1 MDIDT
6 TLPQHH
12 RENRPSMQLDALP
25 PDEVMMEVEPD
36 LSPAAPPTVKVAGG
50 PVPRPTATQFLA
62 ISANSSPPRTLD
74 PNLHGSRQYTL
85 PPVVS
90 IASSDV
96 PPSPK
101 LKLDQLFLEW
111 LALPESTTW
120 VTRVLDSAKEGR
132 RIDSIPS
139 LMVSRS
145 CKPERSL
152 SPSPSRS
159 PTISQANRTISPQ
172 QTPGSPVSRLFSNH
186 IPFGMSDSSPRS
198 PPSASLSHT
207 AQMRQNAIAQITTD
221 VDLGRSG
228 TKSPDISPHGGP
240 RDSHFSRLQEQNIR
254 TKQDREMKHEGD
266 IKQTVS
272 GSPGTVTPGTRHSSE
287 KTSLDKVADG
297 IAEMSAAMDQSNLQM
312 TSQSRKVENNATEL
326 EPEIDSPNRR
336 SRFNRETA
344 GLRESEVD
352 HGNSVSTEMKID
364 GKETLSASSEGKDA
378 NHAIQNDSLITPDHD
393 EGSFVGPASKAAPS
407 KPTLPPRSSYAQSK
421 NAIPTGKLKSLP
433 RFYFPCGHD
442 AEEREIREIQHAK
455 QFFEVQRRQ
464 KHISGVSR
472 ADIAEVVVDVIG
484 LPSYFANII
493 YDAIVETFP
502 IDNVSSK
509 LQKEGN
515 NCAENREAAHLENH
529 DPDMKDMSADHE
541 EGDRDMSK
549 NDGIQSNDHKKES
562 TESDT
567 TMGDVEEDKQNMTH
581 LNGVHNQEN
590 LDGSFRNGGSENTNS
605 AMETP
610 NSSSNPVAGRDYI
623 TEEQFNAYYNAK
635 CAQASKEKRL
645 FLALLEPGVQRDYL
659 VPSDFKPL
667 LRALLQC
674 HQGLAFLHA
683 TPEFQQRYS
692 ETVIERVYFGCT
704 RHHNGRLTL
713 QDIRRS
719 KLLETLMIVDEE
731 EDINKERKYFSYE
744 HFYVLY
750 CRFWELD
757 ANHDLQIDR
766 DDLMR
771 YGSHSLTYRIVDRIF
786 GGYARPLDTPQTPG
800 FMSYT
805 DFIWFCLSEEDKT
818 SDTAIDYWFRCVD
831 MDGDG
836 MITMYDMEFFY
847 REQLHR
853 MQCFGHEPVK
863 VRDILCQL
871 LDMINP
877 NVKPPVVRRRDLKK
891 CRLAGNFFN
900 VLFNLNKFFAIE
912 ARDPI
917 QIRQEHA
924 TPELTDWDRFAALEY
939 LRLSAE
945 DDVEEDESWEDV
957 GEAGNPLIAGEAPF

>member
-36 LSPAAPPTVKVAGG
+36 LIPAVPPTAKVPGS
-50 PVPRPTATQFLA
+50 PVPRPTATQFLG
-62 ISANSSPPRTLD
+62 ISANSSPPRTFD
-74 PNLHGSRQYTL
+74 ANLHGSRQYPL

-90 IASSDV
+90 IAASDV

-120 VTRVLDSAKEGR
+120 VTRVLDRVKEGR
-132 RIDSIPS
+132 KIDSIPS
-139 LMVSRS
+139 LTVSRP

-159 PTISQANRTISPQ
+159 PTISQANRAISPQ

-186 IPFGMSDSSPRS
+186 IPFGASDSFPRS

-207 AQMRQNAIAQITTD
+207 AHMKQSAISQITTD
-221 VDLGRSG
+221 VDLGQSG
-228 TKSPDISPHGGP
+228 TKSPDISSHGGQ
-240 RDSHFSRLQEQNIR
+240 RDAHFSRSQGQNAR
-254 TKQDREMKHEGD
+254 AKQDREMKPEVD
-266 IKQTVS
+266 VKQAAS
-272 GSPGTVTPGTRHSSE
+272 GSAGAVTPGTRHSSE
-287 KTSLDKVADG
+287 KTTMDKVADG
-297 IAEMSAAMDQSNLQM
+297 IAGMSAAMDQSNLQI
-312 TSQSRKVENNATEL
+312 TSQERKAESNASEA

-336 SRFNRETA
+336 SRFNRE
-344 GLRESEVD
+344 SEID
-352 HGNSVSTEMKID
+352 QGNSVPTEMKLD
-364 GKETLSASSEGKDA
+364 AKDTFSADPEGIDA
-378 NHAIQNDSLITPDHD
+378 NHANQKVSQITPDHD
-393 EGSFVGPASKAAPS
+393 ETSSVAIVSKTVPS
-407 KPTLPPRSSYAQSK
+407 KPTLPPRASYPQS
-421 NAIPTGKLKSLP
+421 NNVISTGESRSLP
-433 RFYFPCGHD
+433 KFYFPCGHD
-442 AEEREIREIQHAK
+442 AEAREIREIQHAK
-455 QFFEVQRRQ
+455 QFFEIQRRQ

-472 ADIAEVVVDVIG
+472 ADIAELVVDVIG

-493 YDAIVETFP
+493 YDAILETFP
-502 IDNVSSK
+502 INSVGAK
-509 LQKEGN
+509 IQKEGKN
-515 NCAENREAAHLENH
+515 NKANRESTHQENH
-529 DPDMKDMSADHE
+529 DPDM
-541 EGDRDMSK
+541 RDMIADQDGRDRSMSQC
-549 NDGIQSNDHKKES
+549 DGIQSSDLNKKKS

-567 TMGDVEEDKQNMTH
+567 TMGDVEEEKQSLTH

-590 LDGSFRNGGSENTNS
+590 SDESFRNGGSENTNS
-605 AMETP
+605 AMDVP
-610 NSSSNPVAGRDYI
+610 NSTSNLIAGRDYV

-645 FLALLEPGVQRDYL
+645 FLALLEPGVPRDYL

-877 NVKPPVVRRRDLKK
+877 NVKPPVVRRRDLKR